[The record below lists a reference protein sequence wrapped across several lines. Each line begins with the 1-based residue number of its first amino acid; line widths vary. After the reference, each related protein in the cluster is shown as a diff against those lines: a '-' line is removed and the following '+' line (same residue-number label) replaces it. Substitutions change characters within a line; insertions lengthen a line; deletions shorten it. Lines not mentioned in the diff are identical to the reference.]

1 MANYNRIKA
10 TRAVP
15 IGTIMPWSG
24 SSSSSA
30 LLDDAIPEG
39 FLVCRGQT
47 LLARD
52 YPLLAQLLGNM
63 YGPFQEEG
71 GPQVGILNEY
81 PNYDENDQFTLPNLN
96 NCSLVDLESSR
107 LSPEDN
113 VVVGQYITE
122 NGADAAPLN
131 LVTSYIDVNFSV
143 ESDSQLAGKITGIGL
158 EDPAYFST
166 FRTIP
171 RKLGVDHTPGHS
183 HPQPEN
189 SQYTSA
195 TTTGRFVA
203 PFGPGTFEP
212 ADVDGGRWTT
222 GASVGYG
229 NEDLADRFDP
239 GIAQVTWFDPANQS
253 LVPLNQ
259 FRDFPTA
266 STALPATRVNQSR
279 TVPNYGYQEEF
290 EDDYSCLTNVQ
301 DAALTGKFPPEG
313 TYNGKKNFYPS
324 GLVSSTR
331 SESTYGVTLNHNN
344 DNWNSVSLASHNHF
358 TIDVSME
365 KGQMRIPGT
374 LLINNM
380 TTGTIAPVSVDKAL
394 SVQINPNTPSLTTL
408 IIMRVY

>member
-1 MANYNRIKA
+1 MASYNRIKA

-30 LLDDAIPEG
+30 LLEDAVPHG

-63 YGPFQEEG
+63 YGPFQEVG
-71 GPQVGILNEY
+71 GPLVGIQNEY

-96 NCSLVDLESSR
+96 NCALVDLEAAR
-107 LSPEDN
+107 LSPEDL
-113 VVVGQYITE
+113 VVVGEYITE

-143 ESDSQLAGKITGIGL
+143 ESDSNLSGKITGIAL
-158 EDPAYFST
+158 EDPAFFST

-171 RKLGVDHTPGHS
+171 RKLGVDHTAGHS

-189 SQYTSA
+189 RQYTSA
-195 TTTGRFVA
+195 NPSGRFVA
-203 PFGPGTFEP
+203 PFGPGAFEP

-222 GASVGYG
+222 GSSEGYG

-239 GIAQVTWFDPANQS
+239 GITQVTWLDPANQS
-253 LVPLNQ
+253 LLSLNQ
-259 FRDFPTA
+259 FRDIPTA
-266 STALPATRVNQSR
+266 STELPATRINQSR
-279 TVPNYGYQEEF
+279 TIPNYGYQEEF
-290 EDDYSCLTNVQ
+290 EDDYSCLVTVQ
-301 DAALTGKFPPEG
+301 DPALTGKFPPQG
-313 TYNGKKNFYPS
+313 RYSGKNNFYAS
-324 GLVSSTR
+324 GQVSASR
-331 SESTYGVTLNHNN
+331 SQSTYGVTLNHNN
-344 DNWNSVSLASHNHF
+344 DAWNSVSLTSHNHF
-358 TIDVSME
+358 TVDVSME
-365 KGQMRIPGT
+365 RGQMRIPGT

-408 IIMRVY
+408 VVIRVY

>member
-15 IGTIMPWSG
+15 IGTITPWTG
-24 SSSSSA
+24 SSSTSA
-30 LLDDAIPEG
+30 LLEEAIPEG
-39 FLVCRGQT
+39 YLVCRGQT

-52 YPLLAQLLGNM
+52 YPLLAQLIGNM
-63 YGPFQEEG
+63 YGPFQEVG
-71 GPQVGILNEY
+71 GPQVGIQNEY

-96 NCSLVDLESSR
+96 NCSLVDLEGSR
-107 LSPEDN
+107 LAPSDAA
-113 VVVGQYITE
+113 VVGQYITE
-122 NGADAAPLN
+122 NGADAAPLSN
-131 LVTSYIDVNFSV
+131 VVSYIDVNFSV
-143 ESDSQLAGKITGIGL
+143 EADSNLSGKITGIAL
-158 EDPAYFST
+158 EDPAFFST

-171 RKLGVDHTPGHS
+171 RKLGVDHTPGHT

-189 SQYTSA
+189 NQYTSA
-195 TTTGRFVA
+195 FASGRFVA
-203 PFGPGTFEP
+203 PFGPGVFEP

-222 GASVGYG
+222 GSSAGYG

-253 LVPLNQ
+253 LIALNQ
-259 FRDFPTA
+259 FRDLTTA

-290 EDDYSCLTNVQ
+290 EDDYSCVINVQ

-313 TYNGKKNFYPS
+313 TYSGKKNFYPS
-324 GLVSSTR
+324 GLVSASR

-344 DNWNSVSLASHNHF
+344 DNWNSVSLTSHNHF

>member
-1 MANYNRIKA
+1 MASYNRIKA

-15 IGTIMPWSG
+15 IGTITPWSG
-24 SSSSSA
+24 SSSNSA
-30 LLDDAIPEG
+30 LLEEAIPQG
-39 FLVCRGQT
+39 YLVCRGQT

-52 YPLLAQLLGNM
+52 YPLLAQLIGNM

-71 GPQVGILNEY
+71 GPQVGILNDY
-81 PNYDENDQFTLPNLN
+81 PNYDENDVFTLPNLN
-96 NCSLVDLESSR
+96 NCALVDLEGSR
-107 LSPEDN
+107 LAPSDAT
-113 VVVGQYITE
+113 VVGAYITE

-143 ESDSQLAGKITGIGL
+143 ESDSNLSGKITEITI
-158 EDPAYFST
+158 EDPAFFST

-171 RKLGVDHTPGHS
+171 RKLGVDHTPGHT

-195 TTTGRFVA
+195 TPSGRFVA

-212 ADVDGGRWTT
+212 ADADGGRWTT
-222 GASVGYG
+222 GSSAGYG
-229 NEDLADRFDP
+229 NEDVADRFDP
-239 GIAQVTWFDPANQS
+239 GISLVTWYDPANLS
-253 LVPLNQ
+253 LVSMNQ

-266 STALPATRVNQSR
+266 STSLPATRVNQTR

-290 EDDYSCLTNVQ
+290 EDDYSCITNVQ
-301 DAALTGKFPPEG
+301 DAALTGKFPPQG
-313 TYNGKKNFYPS
+313 TYSGKKNFYPS
-324 GLVSSTR
+324 GNVAAAR
-331 SESTYGVTLNHNN
+331 SESSYPVTLNHNN
-344 DNWNSVSLASHNHF
+344 DAWNSVSLTSHNHF
-358 TIDVSME
+358 TVDVSME
-365 KGQMRIPGT
+365 RGQMRIPGT

-408 IIMRVY
+408 IIMRAY